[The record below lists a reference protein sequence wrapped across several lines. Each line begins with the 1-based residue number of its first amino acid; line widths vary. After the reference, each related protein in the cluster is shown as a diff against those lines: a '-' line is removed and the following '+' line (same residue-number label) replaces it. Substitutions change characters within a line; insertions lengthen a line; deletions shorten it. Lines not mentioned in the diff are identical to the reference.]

1 MASLKSRLAAAG
13 VGPGA
18 ARSPAG
24 SLPATDHVFAEYGAT
39 PHGGRTA
46 ESAGEQKVPQ
56 PSEVKEQSYIPLSV
70 AQDTIKRMTG
80 DMEAMRARH
89 ADLLRKVQQ
98 YYSDREATARQHYV
112 SYIEDMR
119 SRANT
124 RIQYYRSAATE
135 LKQELTSAEAQR
147 QEERRRAAAAA
158 AEAEKRVAHLEAQVD
173 ASGGDSDR
181 LRQVIEEQH
190 AQALAELREE
200 LAQSQAATKT
210 AEAKA
215 DAAEAAAAAAATL
228 PTSAGGGDGPAAGPA
243 LAALHAAHAAFP
255 ALKRQLQQRA
265 DAKLD
270 AREATIAAL
279 QQQVAA
285 LQAALA
291 KAGQG
296 ATVLA
301 ATAEKAG
308 GATGDPQAAVRL
320 AALEE
325 DRERLVAE
333 VQRLQTSPRGEWA
346 AAPSAAVQPAQSD
359 EQFLTTLRE
368 WQADPPRAQ
377 QLRDLG
383 LLKAP
388 PVDPA
393 AREAALAPFRE
404 EVRVAGA
411 EVQES
416 AEAAAEAAAEADV
429 LHGRYKAVKA
439 DIKTWLADYEAREG
453 QPADKEAK
461 KAIKEQYHAYDALSA
476 QHKEQVAAADAAS
489 ASNAEAQRRLQE
501 AEAAL
506 ARAEEDFAAGRLSGP
521 PPAAAS
527 GAELRHAKEE
537 VARLQARLQAADSER
552 DDLQA
557 RLDARADAGGDSVPA
572 AELAVVEASLAQQRE
587 AAAQAQQDLAAAQGT
602 VAALKAELAAGG
614 SSSASPEGDAER
626 EAELEA
632 EVADLQTRQEELE
645 GEVAALQDALESA
658 KAQAA
663 EDAIAH
669 RIALAQAA
677 TSAAQAGAG
686 GGSDGPSLREDLEAL
701 IEAVGAAIA
710 HAKTLWKEKKKS
722 EVCSV
727 LQDTIS
733 DVLGRLGKHDYEPLQ
748 PLLQALQSTREEAA
762 SLKVSKAAL
771 ALRTALDAFVKD
783 AAALLEGDLPE
794 PAQSGG
800 AGDDG
805 ASAAALA
812 ALQEELQA
820 AQAAT
825 KAAQAA
831 AASRPAHAAPAQRS
845 AQGGAPSADARE
857 ASRRADRAEKKVAV
871 LQDKVAELKAQVEAA
886 QADAGRGGGRG
897 GAAASGGSSAAEG
910 RLKEALEK
918 EKGKVKDKEKELRS
932 VKAELKKASVEIA
945 RLEKG
950 TGAAASE
957 ADKEVRRMQKQMDSE
972 LKKAAKAQDEA
983 VAKVTKD
990 LTRKTKEADA
1000 LAARSEELE
1009 GRLAEVTAER
1019 DGLKAQVG
1027 GMGDLQAELEG
1038 LRAQSAA
1045 LVEAQASIKELEKQG
1060 AELAKL
1066 YREEQV
1072 KRKRLHNALE
1082 DMKGKI
1088 RVYARCRPPNKR
1100 ERDLKSPSVVSMPD
1114 DMTITLGTDKGDRN
1128 FVYDHVFGPTSTQP
1142 EVYEEVDNLI
1152 QSAFD
1157 GYNVCIFAYG
1167 QTGSGKTFTMLG
1179 ATAGGGELLGVT
1191 PRAIARLFSIM
1202 EENADSTEVSITTT
1216 MVELYNDNLQ
1226 DLYFMVDHA
1235 KAGGSLKPPRLEVKM
1250 DRKKRVFIQGAAVRE
1265 AHSPAEVL
1273 AHFDE
1278 GNAARKT
1285 GSTKMNAESS
1295 RSHLVFTIMIQVRN
1309 TATGKT
1315 SFGKLTL
1322 VDLAGSERVSKTGA
1336 DAERLREAQSINRSL
1351 AALGNVINKLSST
1364 EGTDEGPGHVPYRD
1378 NLLTR
1383 VLQDGLGGS
1392 AKTLMFVN
1400 ISPAED
1406 NTDETLS
1413 SLQYA
1418 ERVKK
1423 ITNTA
1428 AKSEESKLVR
1438 HLKATIRRL
1447 RAGEA
1452 VHEDDEAVDGEGE
1465 EEGGPV
1471 GTAAG

>member
-308 GATGDPQAAVRL
+308 GAAADPQAAVRL

-325 DRERLVAE
+325 DRERLAAE

-383 LLKAP
+383 LLNAP

-404 EVRVAGA
+404 
-411 EVQES
+411 
-416 AEAAAEAAAEADV
+416 
-429 LHGRYKAVKA
+429 
-439 DIKTWLADYEAREG
+439 EAREG

-527 GAELRHAKEE
+527 GAELRRAKEE

-614 SSSASPEGDAER
+614 SSSASPEGDA
-626 EAELEA
+626 A

-686 GGSDGPSLREDLEAL
+686 GGSGGPSLREDLEAL

-812 ALQEELQA
+812 ALQAELQA

-845 AQGGAPSADARE
+845 AHGGAPSADARE

-1000 LAARSEELE
+1000 LAARGEELE

-1216 MVELYNDNLQ
+1216 MVELYNDNLH